1 MLLAIAY
8 WQASWTIVGLGL
20 FFLAI
25 CTGIRFLISQ
35 VKDSGRTLS
44 IEEKWYWYKLHSF
57 LMAFIQ
63 SIPKAKKIAS
73 QPQAGYLLFSVPS

>member
-1 MLLAIAY
+1 TCNPIGLIAIITMLVAIAY

-25 CTGIRFLISQ
+25 CTGIRFLSSQ

-57 LMAFIQ
+57 FDGFYPRY
-63 SIPKAKKIAS
+63 PKKPKK
-73 QPQAGYLLFSVPS
+73 